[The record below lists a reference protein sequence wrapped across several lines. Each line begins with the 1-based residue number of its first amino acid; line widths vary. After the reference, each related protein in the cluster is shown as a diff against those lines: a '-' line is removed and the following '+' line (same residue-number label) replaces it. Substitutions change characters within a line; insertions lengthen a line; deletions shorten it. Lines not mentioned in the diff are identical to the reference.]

1 LTAKLA
7 ADVRKGFKE
16 LLQYPHMSRD
26 GYLALHTL
34 FSFRTRSIGDALQGF
49 VEEAEEYGVELWA
62 AIFPPSISWMVGQ
75 NYSILKEYLKDIQV
89 MLYHRGDGAACLNAE
104 LGSLLRLL
112 GDGAEARRALKSLTG
127 IDVGLQNLESGI
139 EFETIVEEAWRC
151 WDVLSEDSVPII
163 WGLEQYEENERR
175 IMDIFGRCVVFK
187 PCDVYQ
193 EINTK

>member
-1 LTAKLA
+1 MTAKLA

-34 FSFRTRSIGDALQGF
+34 FSFRARSIGDALQGF

-89 MLYHRGDGAACLNAE
+89 MLYHRGDGAEYLHDRFQKRIPLRCGTRPGAGGFAE
-104 LGSLLRLL
+104 HGPGLGIPRDLPA
-112 GDGAEARRALKSLTG
+112 GD
-127 IDVGLQNLESGI
+127 
-139 EFETIVEEAWRC
+139 
-151 WDVLSEDSVPII
+151 
-163 WGLEQYEENERR
+163 
-175 IMDIFGRCVVFK
+175 
-187 PCDVYQ
+187 
-193 EINTK
+193 